1 MNNELLLLSGEDVP
15 FVEAQLALHQP
26 RLKEISLIG
35 EENFLAGCHF
45 INFAKNKLKEEDRIG
60 LENKSDFEIFMS
72 IMCSSEKMQYKDS
85 VKLLLS
91 LIFPDYKIKFAPEAI
106 LLASGNS
113 VSRIDMQNFDVF
125 KDILNSMFCLM
136 DSDSATGGYNPVDD
150 RAAKIAEKFMKRQEK
165 IAEKSG
171 APKKVAIFSRYTSV
185 LAVGLKLDINSL
197 MNYTVFQ
204 IKDQMKRFQKNE
216 DYNNYLANLRAGG
229 DSNKMG
235 EIDNWMEDIHP

>member
-1 MNNELLLLSGEDVP
+1 MNNELLLISGEDIP
-15 FVEAQLALHQP
+15 FVEAQLTIHQP
-26 RLKEISLIG
+26 SLKEISLIG
-35 EENFLAGCHF
+35 EENFLAGCNF
-45 INFAKNKLKEEDRIG
+45 INFTKTKLKEEDRKG

-72 IMCSSEKMQYKDS
+72 IMCSKEKVQYKDS
-85 VKLLLS
+85 VRLLLS
-91 LIFPDYKIKFAPEAI
+91 LIFPNYKMNLTPEAI
-106 LLASGNS
+106 LLASDSN
-113 VSRIDMQNFDVF
+113 VSRIDVQNFDVF

-136 DSDSATGGYNPVDD
+136 DSDTPDGEYNPVDD
-150 RAAKIAEKFMKRQEK
+150 RAAKIAEKFNKRKEK

-171 APKKVAIFSRYTSV
+171 APKKVAIFSRYISV
-185 LAVGLKLDINSL
+185 LAVGLKLDVNSL
-197 MNYTVFQ
+197 KNYTVFQ